1 MKTLNYNLGVLFVLS
16 ITLTQMFSQNYE
28 VPPEVRGNGIGI
40 SDAAMEECVK
50 LYNET
55 KWLNE
60 EIDRTVVDQYNSYSV
75 NSYNAKVNKANMMNQ
90 MFNRDCAG
98 RQSQSADEAAEKLN
112 GR

>member
-1 MKTLNYNLGVLFVLS
+1 MKTLNYSSGVLLVLS

-28 VPPEVRGNGIGI
+28 VPPEVRGNGIVI

-75 NSYNAKVNKANMMNQ
+75 NAYNAKVNKANMMSQ

-98 RQSQSADEAAEKLN
+98 RQSQSAYEAAQKLN
-112 GR
+112 RR

>member
-1 MKTLNYNLGVLFVLS
+1 MKTLDYSLS
-16 ITLTQMFSQNYE
+16 ILLILSISFTQMFSQKYE
-28 VPPEVRGNGIGI
+28 VPPDIRGNGIVI

-75 NSYNAKVNKANMMNQ
+75 NEYNDKVNKANMMSKR
-90 MFNRDCAG
+90 FNRDCAG
-98 RQSQSADEAAEKLN
+98 RQSQSAYEAAQKLN
-112 GR
+112 RR